1 MGWQSTGYMD
11 WQTAAVYGGMVP
23 PMALAY
29 SLYLQF
35 LQKLRPFVNY
45 RYSRF
50 LLILSLL
57 EIVSGLVVLLL
68 HIQSG

>member
-1 MGWQSTGYMD
+1 
-11 WQTAAVYGGMVP
+11 
-23 PMALAY
+23 MALAY